1 MATYATNTDINLHL
15 CHDCAHLVAYGT
27 TPGELGADLT
37 DEQIDAIFKRF
48 ANLRVYGAGGDNY
61 RFGVC
66 DGCDETALINDI
78 PADYR

>member
-1 MATYATNTDINLHL
+1 MATFATNTDIHLQL

-27 TPGELGADLT
+27 TLGELGADLT
-37 DEQIDAIFKRF
+37 DEQADAIIGRF
-48 ANLRVYGAGGDNY
+48 SNLHVYGVGNDDY
-61 RFGVC
+61 RFSVC